1 MPTNSINSAAP
12 PFLTKGDFI
21 EIVAPARYVSK
32 KEIHFATQLIKKAGF
47 NVKINSRLF
56 DKKNIFAGD
65 IESRLNNIQN
75 ALDSLD
81 TKAILFARGGYG
93 TIQII
98 DYLNFEKFKYSPK
111 WLIGFSDIT
120 TILTHVYTV
129 YNIKSIHGPMP
140 FNFAQTNKTHVIN
153 LFDILKGKIN
163 NLKCERNK
171 FDILG
176 SGSGRLF
183 GGNLSILCSLI
194 GSRSFMSN
202 KQKIILF
209 IEDVDEYLYHIER
222 MFYTLDRSGLFQRVD
237 GLIIGEM
244 KNISDNEIGF
254 GKSTN
259 RLILDI
265 VDKYNFPVCF
275 DFPIGHDIN
284 NSPLVIGSSVTLEI
298 NKYETNLFFQDAR
311 Q

>member
-1 MPTNSINSAAP
+1 MPINSINSVAP
-12 PFLTKGDFI
+12 PFLIKGDFI

-32 KEIHFATQLIKKAGF
+32 KEIHFAIQLIKKAGF

-56 DKKNIFAGD
+56 DKKNIFSGD
-65 IESRLNNIQN
+65 IVSRTNNLQN
-75 ALDSLD
+75 ALDSVD

-98 DYLNFEKFKYSPK
+98 DYLNFEKFKNSPK

-129 YNIKSIHGPMP
+129 YNIQSIHGPMP
-140 FNFAQTNKTHVIN
+140 FNFAQTNKNHVIN

-163 NLKCERNK
+163 NLKCIRNK

-194 GSRSFMSN
+194 GSRSFILN

-209 IEDVDEYLYHIER
+209 IEDLDEYLYHIER
-222 MFYTLDRSGLFQRVD
+222 MLYTLDRSGLFKRVE
-237 GLIIGEM
+237 GLIIGKM
-244 KNISDNEIGF
+244 KNILDNEIGF

-265 VDKYNFPVCF
+265 VDKYHFPVCF

-284 NSPLVIGSSVTLEI
+284 NSPLVIGSNVTLEI
-298 NKYETNLFFQDAR
+298 NKYDTNLFFQDGR
-311 Q
+311 